1 MTKHEALEYLRDHL
15 MNLCLKPVIYGDG
28 TCDVIYALEEFVIP
42 MLEKDIEQD

>member
-15 MNLCLKPVIYGDG
+15 MNLCLKPDIYGDG